1 MTNRVKLALG
11 LAVGFGALA
20 PVAFADEANG
30 ITGMEACAEALMA
43 SISDD
48 SDATEYVVRP
58 QGRDMEHS
66 LRRTQV
72 IYLDAQLGDD
82 NIAKAN
88 CRVNADAEV
97 TELELLPQDAP
108 EARRRAL

>member
-11 LAVGFGALA
+11 LAVGIGVLA
-20 PVAFADEANG
+20 PVVSADEVTG
-30 ITGMEACAEALMA
+30 VTGMEACAQALMA
-43 SISDD
+43 SISDNTET
-48 SDATEYVVRP
+48 TEYVVRP

-72 IYLDAQLGDD
+72 IYLDAQLGED

-88 CRVNADAEV
+88 CRVNGDAEV
-97 TELELLPQDAP
+97 TELEILPEDAP